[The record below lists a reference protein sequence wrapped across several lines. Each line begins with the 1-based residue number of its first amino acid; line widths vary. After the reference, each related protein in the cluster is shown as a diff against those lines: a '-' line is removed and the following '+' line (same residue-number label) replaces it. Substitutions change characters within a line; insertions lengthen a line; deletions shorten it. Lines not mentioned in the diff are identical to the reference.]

1 MMMIFLLNCKLRTIT
16 SLSRWNSTPNS
27 YTQYIFLLL
36 PLLLVV
42 IITIFLLDGVRST
55 VILVRIQHNI
65 VARNRAAN
73 IYADSMTSLPLL
85 AAAADAADVGD
96 GDVVV
101 EIQTVYHHHSSSS
114 SGLTHIV
121 FIIG

>member
-1 MMMIFLLNCKLRTIT
+1 MVIIMI
-16 SLSRWNSTPNS
+16 
-27 YTQYIFLLL
+27 LLL
-36 PLLLVV
+36 D
-42 IITIFLLDGVRST
+42 TNGVRST

>member
-1 MMMIFLLNCKLRTIT
+1 MIVMMMMIFLLNCKLRTIT
-16 SLSRWNSTPNS
+16 SRSRWNSTPNS

-36 PLLLVV
+36 PLLVV

-85 AAAADAADVGD
+85 AAAADVGD

>member
-1 MMMIFLLNCKLRTIT
+1 MMMMIFLLNCKLRTIT

-85 AAAADAADVGD
+85 AAAANGGDDDGIFFVVGMD
-96 GDVVV
+96 
-101 EIQTVYHHHSSSS
+101 S
-114 SGLTHIV
+114 
-121 FIIG
+121 